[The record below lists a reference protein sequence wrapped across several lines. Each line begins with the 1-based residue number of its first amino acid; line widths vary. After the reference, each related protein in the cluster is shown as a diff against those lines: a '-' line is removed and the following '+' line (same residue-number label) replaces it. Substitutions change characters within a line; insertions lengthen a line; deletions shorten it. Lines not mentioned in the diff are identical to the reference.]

1 MSINPQKRL
10 KIEFEEVKVIPKS
23 LCSLFNKVKPKY
35 ESIPMDIY
43 NSCDEEMKL
52 YFEVCIEQLVD
63 KLNAAK
69 KDNYGELEISYCDI
83 WLNQFD
89 YATGRKAIIYNSTID
104 MFAAICKSKGYEYEN
119 VRDSKKITKL
129 VIYLNDDVFE

>member
-10 KIEFEEVKVIPKS
+10 KIEFEESNEIPKS

-35 ESIPMDIY
+35 ESIPMDVY

-52 YFEVCIEQLVD
+52 YFEICIEQLAD

-69 KDNYGELEISYCDI
+69 KENYDKLEILYCDI
-83 WLNQFD
+83 WLKQFD
-89 YATGRKAIIYNSTID
+89 DSTRRKAMIYNSTID
-104 MFAAICKSKGYEYEN
+104 MFATVCKNKGYEYEN
-119 VRDSKKITKL
+119 VRDSNKINKL
-129 VIYLNDDVFE
+129 VIYLKDDVY